1 MHVQLWHYFQF
12 IIPRGYIF
20 TSWFRTHRRI
30 GLVVSPIL
38 LSIMVV
44 LIAIRWLGICIMV
57 GWCSVLLIGWGWCG
71 YGNMFL
77 YRFDTCM
84 LLFRAFNVCVFSA
97 VCWSSGNPTW
107 PMSWGIGGNACYPLH
122 AVNSYNWR
130 PMHVPCYCNYFNI
143 SLYASTHI
151 TNVHLICMSTRQIQ
165 ASISAETICWH
176 STKNSPRKPPS
187 SHIHTSSLET
197 TPHPIRSIQDIPT

>member
-1 MHVQLWHYFQF
+1 MVQNSSAD
-12 IIPRGYIF
+12 RVGCV
-20 TSWFRTHRRI
+20 T
-30 GLVVSPIL
+30 IL

-44 LIAIRWLGICIMV
+44 LIVAIGWLGICIMV

-71 YGNMFL
+71 YGNLFL
-77 YRFDTCM
+77 YRFDM
-84 LLFRAFNVCVFSA
+84 YVCCCLGRSTY
-97 VCWSSGNPTW
+97 VCSPRCVWSSRQPNW

>member
-1 MHVQLWHYFQF
+1 MVQNSSADRVGCVTDFVVDYGSLDCHQVIGYMHNGGMMQCIIDWLRVVWIWQYVF
-12 IIPRGYIF
+12 ISVWYVYVCCCLGRSTYVCSPR
-20 TSWFRTHRRI
+20 
-30 GLVVSPIL
+30 
-38 LSIMVV
+38 
-44 LIAIRWLGICIMV
+44 
-57 GWCSVLLIGWGWCG
+57 
-71 YGNMFL
+71 
-77 YRFDTCM
+77 
-84 LLFRAFNVCVFSA
+84 CV
-97 VCWSSGNPTW
+97 WSSRQPNW